1 MVYFWLWSHVKHDLS
16 SRHYKCSQWKK
27 PYWSCFHAF
36 QEISKQFLLS
46 LLFFTIISSENHV
59 TRRKFGDKLL
69 DGPDA
74 VCNRTKCNY
83 LKERAHM
90 WIARLLQCNDFGH
103 PVFGCGYDDTQCDQI
118 HSVILISITQMSDI
132 CCRDNLDKGVK
143 FVFII
148 EKGLGNRNTNR
159 SLPFLR
165 LKLWIDRLRFWA
177 GTEEMD

>member
-1 MVYFWLWSHVKHDLS
+1 MLRVCRTTLTYPGSISVLTLIGLFWLWSHVKHDLS

-59 TRRKFGDKLL
+59 TRRKLL

-83 LKERAHM
+83 LKKRAPM
-90 WIARLLQCNDFGH
+90 WIEFLLQCNDFCH
-103 PVFGCGYDDTQCDQI
+103 PVFGCGYDDAQCDQI
-118 HSVILISITQMSDI
+118 RKFMNCYFNISH
-132 CCRDNLDKGVK
+132 
-143 FVFII
+143 
-148 EKGLGNRNTNR
+148 TNEWYLLQR
-159 SLPFLR
+159 
-165 LKLWIDRLRFWA
+165 
-177 GTEEMD
+177 